1 MLKFKSIE
9 SFGMIFAV
17 MAYFSFSLLD
27 AVQKTA
33 IIYHSVFQLLFVKY
47 CFVLI
52 LSLIE
57 SMRKKNYIFYK
68 SYNIKIQLL
77 RSVLSIVESGC
88 FILSFRYL
96 SLADAHSIA
105 SLTPVLVVALSA
117 IVLREHV
124 SLKTWIAIFIG
135 FVGVLIIM
143 RPGLSIFDPKSLIP
157 LAGAFFL
164 SIYQIITRKAS
175 EKDSTET
182 SLFYTS
188 IVGII
193 LMFIIGYYFWQP
205 LIEQSFLFFIAI
217 GVFFS
222 FGLYFQIIAL
232 SMARAGIIQP
242 FHYTL
247 IFWAI
252 ILGYI
257 FYDDFPDIPTLIGAT
272 IITLSGIY
280 TLVQKDKKI

>member
-1 MLKFKSIE
+1 ML
-9 SFGMIFAV
+9 FAV
-17 MAYFSFSLLD
+17 MAYFAFSLLD

-33 IIYHSVFQLLFVKY
+33 IIYHSVFQILLVKY
-47 CFVLI
+47 TFVLL
-52 LSLIE
+52 LSFFE
-57 SMRKKNYIFYK
+57 SRRKKNYTFYK
-68 SYNIKIQLL
+68 SENIKIQLL
-77 RSVLSIVESGC
+77 RSILSIIESAC

-117 IVLREHV
+117 IILREHV
-124 SLKTWIAIFIG
+124 SLRTWVAIFIG
-135 FVGVLIIM
+135 FIGVLIIM

-164 SIYQIITRKAS
+164 SIYQIVTRKAS
-175 EKDSTET
+175 AKDSTET

-188 IVGII
+188 IVGIV
-193 LMFIIGYYFWQP
+193 LMGIIGYSFWQP
-205 LIEQSFLFFIAI
+205 LMDYSILFFIAI
-217 GVFFS
+217 GIFFS
-222 FGLYFQIIAL
+222 LGLYFQIIAL

-257 FYDDFPDIPTLIGAT
+257 FYDDFPDIPTLIGASV
-272 IITLSGIY
+272 ITVSGIY
-280 TLVQKDKKI
+280 TLYIKEQN

>member
-1 MLKFKSIE
+1 M
-9 SFGMIFAV
+9 FAV

-33 IIYHSVFQLLFVKY
+33 IIYHSIFQLLFIKY

-52 LSLIE
+52 LSVFE
-57 SMRKKNYIFYK
+57 SRRKKNYMFYK
-68 SYNIKIQLL
+68 SGNVKIQLL
-77 RSVLSIVESGC
+77 RSVLSIIESGC

-96 SLADAHSIA
+96 SLADVHSIG

-117 IVLREHV
+117 IILREHV
-124 SLKTWIAIFIG
+124 SVKTWIAIFVG
-135 FVGVLIIM
+135 FIGVLIIM
-143 RPGLSIFDPKSLIP
+143 RPGLSIFDLKSLIP
-157 LAGAFFL
+157 LMAAFFL
-164 SIYQIITRKAS
+164 SIYQILTRKAS

-188 IVGII
+188 IVGIF
-193 LMFIIGYYFWQP
+193 LMGSIGYNFWQP
-205 LIEQSFLFFIAI
+205 MMDYSLIFFIAI
-217 GVFFS
+217 GVFYS
-222 FGLYFQIIAL
+222 LGLYFQIIAL

-252 ILGYI
+252 ILGLI
-257 FYDDFPDIPTLIGAT
+257 FYNDFPDIPTLIGALV
-272 IITLSGIY
+272 ITVSGIY
-280 TLVQKDKKI
+280 TLYIKEKN

>member
-1 MLKFKSIE
+1 MGML
-9 SFGMIFAV
+9 FAV
-17 MAYFSFSLLD
+17 MAYFAFSLLD

-33 IIYHSVFQLLFVKY
+33 IIYHSVFQILLVKY
-47 CFVLI
+47 TFVLL
-52 LSLIE
+52 LSFFE
-57 SMRKKNYIFYK
+57 SRRKKNYTFYK
-68 SYNIKIQLL
+68 SENIKIQLL
-77 RSVLSIVESGC
+77 RSVLSIIESAC

-117 IVLREHV
+117 IILREHV
-124 SLKTWIAIFIG
+124 SLRTWVAIFIG
-135 FVGVLIIM
+135 FIGVLIIM

-164 SIYQIITRKAS
+164 SIYQIVTRKAS
-175 EKDSTET
+175 AKDSTET

-188 IVGII
+188 IVGIV
-193 LMFIIGYYFWQP
+193 LMGIIGYSFWQP
-205 LIEQSFLFFIAI
+205 LMDYSILFFIAI
-217 GVFFS
+217 GIFFS
-222 FGLYFQIIAL
+222 LGLYFQIIAL

-242 FHYTL
+242 LHYTL

-257 FYDDFPDIPTLIGAT
+257 FYDDFPDIPTLIGASV
-272 IITLSGIY
+272 ITVSGIY
-280 TLVQKDKKI
+280 TLYIKEQN

>member
-1 MLKFKSIE
+1 MLKFKSAE
-9 SFGMIFAV
+9 SFGMVFAV

-27 AVQKTA
+27 TVQKTA
-33 IIYHSVFQLLFVKY
+33 IIYHSVFQLLFIKY
-47 CFVLI
+47 SFVLL
-52 LSLIE
+52 LSLIQ
-57 SMRKKNYIFYK
+57 SQRKKNYTFYK
-68 SYNIKIQLL
+68 SANIKIQLL
-77 RSVLSIVESGC
+77 RSCLSIVESAC

-96 SLADAHSIA
+96 SLADVHSIA

-117 IVLREHV
+117 IILREHV
-124 SLKTWIAIFIG
+124 SLKTWLAIFIG
-135 FVGVLIIM
+135 FLGVLIIM

-164 SIYQIITRKAS
+164 SIYQIVTRKAS
-175 EKDSTET
+175 EKDSNET

-193 LMFIIGYYFWQP
+193 LMGIIGYNFWQP
-205 LIEQSFLFFIAI
+205 LMEQSILFFIAI
-217 GVFFS
+217 GLFFS
-222 FGLYFQIIAL
+222 LGLYFQIIAL

-257 FYDDFPDIPTLIGAT
+257 FYDDFPDIPTLIGALVIT
-272 IITLSGIY
+272 ISGIY
-280 TLVQKDKKI
+280 TLYIKDRN

>member
-1 MLKFKSIE
+1 MFKFKSVE
-9 SFGMIFAV
+9 TFGIMFAV

-33 IIYHSVFQLLFVKY
+33 IIYHSVFQILFVKY
-47 CFVLI
+47 CFVLM
-52 LSLIE
+52 LSFFE
-57 SMRKKNYIFYK
+57 SRRKTNYSFYK
-68 SYNIKIQLL
+68 SANIKTQLF
-77 RSVLSIVESGC
+77 RSLLSIIESGC

-117 IVLREHV
+117 IILREHV
-124 SLKTWIAIFIG
+124 SLKTWIAIFVG
-135 FVGVLIIM
+135 FIGVLIIM

-164 SIYQIITRKAS
+164 SIYQIVTRKAS

-193 LMFIIGYYFWQP
+193 LMGIIGYSFWQP
-205 LIEQSFLFFIAI
+205 LMDYSILFFIAI
-217 GVFFS
+217 GIFFS
-222 FGLYFQIIAL
+222 LGLYFQIIAL

-257 FYDDFPDIPTLIGAT
+257 FYDDLPDIPTLIGALVIT
-272 IITLSGIY
+272 ISGVY
-280 TLVQKDKKI
+280 TLYVKEKH

>member
-1 MLKFKSIE
+1 VSKFKSLE
-9 SFGMIFAV
+9 SMGMLFAV

-33 IIYHSVFQLLFVKY
+33 IIYHSVFQILLVKY
-47 CFVLI
+47 TFVLL
-52 LSLIE
+52 LSFFE
-57 SMRKKNYIFYK
+57 SRRKKNYTFYK
-68 SYNIKIQLL
+68 SENIKIQLL
-77 RSVLSIVESGC
+77 RSILSIIESAC

-117 IVLREHV
+117 IILREHV
-124 SLKTWIAIFIG
+124 SLRTWVAIFIG
-135 FVGVLIIM
+135 FIGVLIIM

-164 SIYQIITRKAS
+164 SIYQIVTRKAS
-175 EKDSTET
+175 AKDSTET

-188 IVGII
+188 IVGIV
-193 LMFIIGYYFWQP
+193 LMGIIGYSFWQP
-205 LIEQSFLFFIAI
+205 LMDYSILFFIAI
-217 GVFFS
+217 GIFFS
-222 FGLYFQIIAL
+222 LGLYFQIIAL

-257 FYDDFPDIPTLIGAT
+257 FYDDFPDIPTLIGALV
-272 IITLSGIY
+272 ITVSGIY
-280 TLVQKDKKI
+280 TLYIKEQN

>member
-1 MLKFKSIE
+1 MKFKSLE
-9 SFGMIFAV
+9 SIGMFFAV

-33 IIYHSVFQLLFVKY
+33 IVYHSVFQLLFIKY
-47 CFVLI
+47 CFVLF

-57 SMRKKNYIFYK
+57 SQRKKNYSFYK
-68 SYNIKIQLL
+68 SGNVKIQIL
-77 RSVLSIVESGC
+77 RSILSIIESAC

-117 IVLREHV
+117 LILREHV
-124 SLKTWIAIFIG
+124 SLKTWLAIFVG
-135 FVGVLIIM
+135 FIGVLIIM

-164 SIYQIITRKAS
+164 SVYQIVTRKAS
-175 EKDSTET
+175 EKDPNET

-193 LMFIIGYYFWQP
+193 LMGVIGYNFWQP
-205 LIEQSFLFFIAI
+205 LMEYSLIYFIAI
-217 GVFFS
+217 GFFFS
-222 FGLYFQIIAL
+222 LGLYFQIIAL

-257 FYDDFPDIPTLIGAT
+257 FYDDFPDIPTLIGALV
-272 IITLSGIY
+272 ITVSGIY
-280 TLVQKDKKI
+280 TLYIKEKH

>member
-1 MLKFKSIE
+1 
-9 SFGMIFAV
+9 MIFAV

-33 IIYHSVFQLLFVKY
+33 IIYHSIFQLLFIKY

-52 LSLIE
+52 LSVFE
-57 SMRKKNYIFYK
+57 SRRKKNYMFYK
-68 SYNIKIQLL
+68 SGNIKIQLL
-77 RSVLSIVESGC
+77 RSVLSIIESGC

-96 SLADAHSIA
+96 SLADVHSIG

-117 IVLREHV
+117 IILREHV
-124 SLKTWIAIFIG
+124 SVKTWIAIFVG
-135 FVGVLIIM
+135 FIGVLIIM
-143 RPGLSIFDPKSLIP
+143 RPDLSIFDLKSLIP
-157 LAGAFFL
+157 LMAAFFL
-164 SIYQIITRKAS
+164 SIYQIVTRKAS

-188 IVGII
+188 IVGIF
-193 LMFIIGYYFWQP
+193 LMGSIGYNFWQP
-205 LIEQSFLFFIAI
+205 MMDYSLIFFIAI
-217 GVFFS
+217 GVFYS
-222 FGLYFQIIAL
+222 LGLYFQIIAL

-252 ILGYI
+252 ILGLI
-257 FYDDFPDIPTLIGAT
+257 FYNDFPDIPTLIGALV
-272 IITLSGIY
+272 ITVSGIY
-280 TLVQKDKKI
+280 TLYIKEKN

>member
-1 MLKFKSIE
+1 VSKFKSLE
-9 SFGMIFAV
+9 SMGMLFAV

-33 IIYHSVFQLLFVKY
+33 IIYHSVFQILLVKY
-47 CFVLI
+47 TFVLL
-52 LSLIE
+52 LSFFE
-57 SMRKKNYIFYK
+57 SRRKKNYTFYK
-68 SYNIKIQLL
+68 SENIKIQLL
-77 RSVLSIVESGC
+77 RSILSIIESAC

-117 IVLREHV
+117 IILREHV
-124 SLKTWIAIFIG
+124 SLRTWVAIFIG
-135 FVGVLIIM
+135 FIGVLIIM

-164 SIYQIITRKAS
+164 SIYQIVTRKAS
-175 EKDSTET
+175 AKDSTET

-188 IVGII
+188 IVGIV
-193 LMFIIGYYFWQP
+193 LMGIIGYSFWQP
-205 LIEQSFLFFIAI
+205 LMDYSILFFIAI
-217 GVFFS
+217 GIFFS
-222 FGLYFQIIAL
+222 LGLYFQIIAL

-242 FHYTL
+242 LHYTL

-257 FYDDFPDIPTLIGAT
+257 FYDDFPDIPTLIGASV
-272 IITLSGIY
+272 ITVSGIY
-280 TLVQKDKKI
+280 TLYIKEQN

>member
-1 MLKFKSIE
+1 MLKLRSTE
-9 SFGMIFAV
+9 SLGMIFAV

-33 IIYHSVFQLLFVKY
+33 IIYHSVFQLLFIKY
-47 CFVLI
+47 CFVLF

-57 SMRKKNYIFYK
+57 SQRKKNYSFYK
-68 SYNIKIQLL
+68 SGNIKIQIL
-77 RSVLSIVESGC
+77 RSVLSIIESGC

-96 SLADAHSIA
+96 TLADAHSIA

-117 IVLREHV
+117 IILREHV
-124 SLKTWIAIFIG
+124 SLKTWIAIFVG
-135 FVGVLIIM
+135 FIGVLIIM
-143 RPGLSIFDPKSLIP
+143 RPGLSLFDPKSLIP

-164 SIYQIITRKAS
+164 SIYQIVTRKAS
-175 EKDSTET
+175 EKDPNET

-193 LMFIIGYYFWQP
+193 LMAITGYNFWQP
-205 LIEQSFLFFIAI
+205 LMENSFIYFIAI
-217 GVFFS
+217 GFFFS
-222 FGLYFQIIAL
+222 LGLYFQIIAL

-257 FYDDFPDIPTLIGAT
+257 FYDDFPDIPTLIGGLV
-272 IITLSGIY
+272 ITVSGVY
-280 TLVQKDKKI
+280 TLYIKDKQ

>member
-1 MLKFKSIE
+1 ML
-9 SFGMIFAV
+9 FAV

-33 IIYHSVFQLLFVKY
+33 IIYHSVFQILLVKY
-47 CFVLI
+47 TFVLL
-52 LSLIE
+52 LSFFE
-57 SMRKKNYIFYK
+57 SRRKKNYTFYK
-68 SYNIKIQLL
+68 SENIKIQLL
-77 RSVLSIVESGC
+77 RSVLSIIESAC

-117 IVLREHV
+117 IILREHV
-124 SLKTWIAIFIG
+124 SLRTWVAIFIG
-135 FVGVLIIM
+135 FIGVLIIM

-164 SIYQIITRKAS
+164 SIYQIVTRKAS

-188 IVGII
+188 IVGIF
-193 LMFIIGYYFWQP
+193 LMGIIGYSFWQP
-205 LIEQSFLFFIAI
+205 LMDYSILFFIAI
-217 GVFFS
+217 GIFFS
-222 FGLYFQIIAL
+222 LGLYFQIIAL

-257 FYDDFPDIPTLIGAT
+257 FYDDFPDIPTLIGASV
-272 IITLSGIY
+272 ITVSGIY
-280 TLVQKDKKI
+280 TLYIKEQN

>member
-1 MLKFKSIE
+1 MLKFKSAE
-9 SFGMIFAV
+9 SLGMVFAV

-27 AVQKTA
+27 TVQKTA
-33 IIYHSVFQLLFVKY
+33 IIYHSVFQLLFIKY
-47 CFVLI
+47 SFVLL

-57 SMRKKNYIFYK
+57 SQRKKNYTFYK
-68 SYNIKIQLL
+68 SANIKIQLL
-77 RSVLSIVESGC
+77 RSCLSIVESAC

-96 SLADAHSIA
+96 SLADVHSIA

-117 IVLREHV
+117 IILREHV
-124 SLKTWIAIFIG
+124 SLKTWLAIFIG
-135 FVGVLIIM
+135 FLGVLIIM
-143 RPGLSIFDPKSLIP
+143 RPGLSIFDPKSLLP

-164 SIYQIITRKAS
+164 SIYQIVTRKAS
-175 EKDSTET
+175 EKDSNET

-193 LMFIIGYYFWQP
+193 LMGIIGYNFWQP
-205 LIEQSFLFFIAI
+205 LMEQSILFFIAI
-217 GVFFS
+217 GFFFS
-222 FGLYFQIIAL
+222 LGLYFQIIAL

-257 FYDDFPDIPTLIGAT
+257 FYDDFPDNFTILGALVIT
-272 IITLSGIY
+272 ISGIY
-280 TLVQKDKKI
+280 VLVNRQS